1 MRLYSIA
8 SARDGERPNTNNLSL
23 SVKRIVEGRPDGS
36 VFRGVASNWLCDLSP
51 GDTIPIVGP
60 FGATFLTP
68 DDPEAELLM
77 VCTGTGVAPFRGFTH
92 RRRRTMPHA
101 RGKLFLFFGARSA
114 QELPYFGPLQKY
126 LKSQLDC
133 ELVYSRLPGTGKEYV
148 QDRLR
153 KRAEDI
159 ASLLSKDSLHLYM
172 CGLRGLEEG
181 VERALSE
188 IGRAHGIDWPATREQ
203 MRETGRLHIETY

>member
-101 RGKLFLFFGARSA
+101 RGKLFLFFGEVSTRAALFWPVAKISEIAVGLRACLFAASWNGKKSTCRTACASEPRTSRPCYRKMSPPLHVRVTRIGRRRGACIVRDRPSA
-114 QELPYFGPLQKY
+114 W
-126 LKSQLDC
+126 
-133 ELVYSRLPGTGKEYV
+133 
-148 QDRLR
+148 DRL
-153 KRAEDI
+153 AGYSGAD
-159 ASLLSKDSLHLYM
+159 A
-172 CGLRGLEEG
+172 
-181 VERALSE
+181 
-188 IGRAHGIDWPATREQ
+188 
-203 MRETGRLHIETY
+203 